1 MSLLPSISKILEK
14 IICSRLF
21 TYIIENDILYDK
33 QSGHQEGYSR
43 NHEIVQRSDQINQ
56 SFYWISLL

>member
-1 MSLLPSISKILEK
+1 M
-14 IICSRLF
+14 CNRLF

-33 QSGHQEGYSR
+33 QFRYQEGYSR